1 MRTLL
6 EDLENE
12 ARRKNTR
19 ASLYEFEMKHAN
31 FYRDQARA
39 GQVPPGE
46 VKGALRLSQGALA
59 RPKSQTRRIP
69 EDSGS
74 SRYTFGNIYGQH
86 AL

>member
-19 ASLYEFEMKHAN
+19 ASLYEFEMKRAN

-39 GQVPPGE
+39 GQVPPE
-46 VKGALRLSQGALA
+46 K
-59 RPKSQTRRIP
+59 
-69 EDSGS
+69 
-74 SRYTFGNIYGQH
+74 
-86 AL
+86 